1 MSSSDFDPGGY
12 LVWVVG
18 SLYLVLV
25 DGPYGSIVHMVFHN
39 HPCGFVGN
47 LAFRMVPFVGSIG
60 HDCSSV
66 GNLVWAGSIV
76 GNDFAHMVPDKGS
89 YGSIVVHMVL
99 VDKGPCGIYSMVC
112 IVCLGNCSCFC
123 ISA

>member
-1 MSSSDFDPGGY
+1 MSSSDSDPGSMSGGSVCTGY
-12 LVWVVG
+12 LVWVG
-18 SLYLVLV
+18 
-25 DGPYGSIVHMVFHN
+25 I
-39 HPCGFVGN
+39 VGN
-47 LAFRMVPFVGSIG
+47 LAFVRVIPCVGSIG
-60 HDCSSV
+60 DGSSV

>member
-60 HDCSSV
+60 HDGPSVGNLVWAGCSIV

-76 GNDFAHMVPDKGS
+76 G
-89 YGSIVVHMVL
+89 SIGHSTVRF
-99 VDKGPCGIYSMVC
+99 
-112 IVCLGNCSCFC
+112 VCLGNRSCYRTGFLG
-123 ISA
+123 IVV